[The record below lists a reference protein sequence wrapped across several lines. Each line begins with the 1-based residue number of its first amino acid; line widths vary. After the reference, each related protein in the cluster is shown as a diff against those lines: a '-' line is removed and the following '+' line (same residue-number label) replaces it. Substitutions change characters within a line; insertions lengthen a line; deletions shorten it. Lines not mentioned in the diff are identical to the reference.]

1 MDSITLKDGFAF
13 PFVRSDK
20 KEIETPAF
28 WESSCFVMPLSSS
41 SLRMLVKKIR
51 LYTIRLR
58 LDVNF
63 SG

>member
-20 KEIETPAF
+20 KRLKPRLLGKLLLCHTSFFKQSEDV
-28 WESSCFVMPLSSS
+28 S
-41 SLRMLVKKIR
+41 KKIR

-58 LDVNF
+58 LNVNF